1 MRTQLIYLDKYDWLI
16 KVFYLINNPD
26 IDQILDELDAI
37 DCEPDTFYRAAEM
50 LESKKLNTGL
60 TYTDYYQHVT
70 IMVIGESTS
79 ANQFFNTFIHEIGHA
94 SEHIASFYKIES
106 YSEELQYLTSE
117 IAMEMFKNSKDLMC
131 DDCRLNFYNYGRV
144 KIKIKG
150 ELN

>member
-50 LESKKLNTGL
+50 LEEDEFNTGF
-60 TYTDYYQHVT
+60 TYTDEEKHVT
-70 IMVIGESTS
+70 FIIICKTTS
-79 ANQFFNTFIHEIGHA
+79 ADEFFNTFIHEIGHA
-94 SEHIASFYKIES
+94 AEHIAGYFGIKYF
-106 YSEELQYLTSE
+106 SEELQYLQGE
-117 IAMEMFKNSKDLMC
+117 IALQMFQEAKEFLC
-131 DDCRLNFYNYGRV
+131 DHCRMNFYNYGRV

>member
-16 KVFYLINNPD
+16 KVFYLIKDPH
-26 IDQILDELDAI
+26 IEEILNELDAI

-50 LESKKLNTGL
+50 LEDGKLNTGL

-70 IMVIGESTS
+70 IIIICEASS

-94 SEHIASFYKIES
+94 AEHIGSFYQIES

-117 IAMEMFKNSKDLMC
+117 IAMEMFQNSKDLMC